1 MTPFLDKI
9 TRLIIV
15 PNILECIYSP
25 ITVDCSKTLGGTGHL
40 IR

>member
-9 TRLIIV
+9 TQLIYF
-15 PNILECIYSP
+15 PNIFECIHSP
-25 ITVDCSKTLGGTGHL
+25 TTVDCSKTLGGTGHL